1 MAYRVRYNNKHHRN
15 NPVISKLNV
24 VEVDT
29 ATFDTA
35 TFDAEFEA
43 FSEEQKRI
51 KSEREAKKHRH
62 KKKTE

>member
-1 MAYRVRYNNKHHRN
+1 MAYRVRYNNKPHRN

-24 VEVDT
+24 VES
-29 ATFDTA
+29 DTA

-43 FSEEQKRI
+43 FCEEQKLS
-51 KSEREAKKHRH
+51 KSKREAKKHRH

>member
-1 MAYRVRYNNKHHRN
+1 MAYRVRYNNKPHRN

-24 VEVDT
+24 VEIDT
-29 ATFDTA
+29 S

-43 FSEEQKRI
+43 FCEEQKKI
-51 KSEREAKKHRH
+51 KSEKEAKKHRH

>member
-24 VEVDT
+24 VEIDT
-29 ATFDTA
+29 S

-43 FSEEQKRI
+43 FCEEQKLI
-51 KSEREAKKHRH
+51 KSKREAKKHRH

>member
-1 MAYRVRYNNKHHRN
+1 MAYRVRYNNKPHRK

-24 VEVDT
+24 VEI
-29 ATFDTA
+29 DTA

-43 FSEEQKRI
+43 FCEEQTLI

>member
-24 VEVDT
+24 VEIDT
-29 ATFDTA
+29 D

-43 FSEEQKRI
+43 FCEEQKLI
-51 KSEREAKKHRH
+51 KSKREAKKHRH

>member
-1 MAYRVRYNNKHHRN
+1 MAYRVRYNNKPHRN

-24 VEVDT
+24 VEI
-29 ATFDTA
+29 DTA

-43 FSEEQKRI
+43 FIEEQKLI
-51 KSEREAKKHRH
+51 KLESEAKKHRH

>member
-15 NPVISKLNV
+15 KPVISSKPNV
-24 VEVDT
+24 AEI
-29 ATFDTA
+29 DTA

-43 FSEEQKRI
+43 FCEEQKRI

>member
-1 MAYRVRYNNKHHRN
+1 MAYRVRYNNKPHRN

-24 VEVDT
+24 VEI
-29 ATFDTA
+29 DTA

-43 FSEEQKRI
+43 FSEEQKLI
-51 KSEREAKKHRH
+51 KSKREAKKHRH

>member
-24 VEVDT
+24 VEIDT
-29 ATFDTA
+29 PI
-35 TFDAEFEA
+35 FDAEFEA
-43 FSEEQKRI
+43 FCEEQKLI
-51 KSEREAKKHRH
+51 KSKRESKKHRH

>member
-1 MAYRVRYNNKHHRN
+1 MAYRVRYNNKLHRN
-15 NPVISKLNV
+15 KPVISKLNV
-24 VEVDT
+24 VEI
-29 ATFDTA
+29 DTA

-51 KSEREAKKHRH
+51 KLEREAKKHRH

>member
-1 MAYRVRYNNKHHRN
+1 MAYRVRYNNKPHRN

-24 VEVDT
+24 VEIDT
-29 ATFDTA
+29 S

-43 FSEEQKRI
+43 FCEEQTLI

>member
-15 NPVISKLNV
+15 KPLISKPNV

-29 ATFDTA
+29 ATFDA
-35 TFDAEFEA
+35 EFDAFC
-43 FSEEQKRI
+43 EEQKLI
-51 KSEREAKKHRH
+51 KSKREAKKHRH

>member
-1 MAYRVRYNNKHHRN
+1 MAYRVRHNNKHHRN

-24 VEVDT
+24 VEI
-29 ATFDTA
+29 DTA

-43 FSEEQKRI
+43 FCEEQKRI
-51 KSEREAKKHRH
+51 KSEKEAKKHRH

>member
-1 MAYRVRYNNKHHRN
+1 MAYRVRYNNKPHRN

-24 VEVDT
+24 VEIDT
-29 ATFDTA
+29 S

-43 FSEEQKRI
+43 FCEEQKKI
-51 KSEREAKKHRH
+51 KAEKEAKKHRH

>member
-1 MAYRVRYNNKHHRN
+1 MAYRVRYNNKSHRN

-24 VEVDT
+24 VEI
-29 ATFDTA
+29 DTA

-43 FSEEQKRI
+43 FSEEQKLI
-51 KSEREAKKHRH
+51 KSKRESKKHSH

>member
-15 NPVISKLNV
+15 KPVISKLNV
-24 VEVDT
+24 SEIDT
-29 ATFDTA
+29 S

-43 FSEEQKRI
+43 FCEEQKRI
-51 KSEREAKKHRH
+51 KSEREAKKHRR

>member
-1 MAYRVRYNNKHHRN
+1 MAYRVRYNNKPHRN

-29 ATFDTA
+29 ATFD
-35 TFDAEFEA
+35 AEFEA
-43 FSEEQKRI
+43 FCEEQKLI

>member
-1 MAYRVRYNNKHHRN
+1 MAYRVRYNNKPHRN

-24 VEVDT
+24 VEIDT
-29 ATFDTA
+29 S

-43 FSEEQKRI
+43 FCEEQKLI
-51 KSEREAKKHRH
+51 KAEKESKKHRH

>member
-1 MAYRVRYNNKHHRN
+1 MAYRVRYNNKPHRN
-15 NPVISKLNV
+15 KPVISKLNV

-29 ATFDTA
+29 ATFD
-35 TFDAEFEA
+35 AEFEA
-43 FSEEQKRI
+43 FCEEQKLS

>member
-1 MAYRVRYNNKHHRN
+1 MAYRVRYNNKPHRN

-24 VEVDT
+24 VEI
-29 ATFDTA
+29 DTA

-51 KSEREAKKHRH
+51 KLEREAKKHRH